1 MKLCWITGTSKAI
14 FPNDAVNPSKGNWVA
29 IRVTSLDNVF
39 HTTPLE
45 IGSNQV
51 HRELPTGI
59 IQSFES
65 DTVGMLPVSVTMR
78 AIPGNEATKI
88 DKQ

>member
-1 MKLCWITGTSKAI
+1 M
-14 FPNDAVNPSKGNWVA
+14 A

-51 HRELPTGI
+51 NSELPTGI
-59 IQSFES
+59 IQSLES